1 MLLFIVLQN
10 YICMLFI
17 LDIGY
22 PTSIYRTRNIPQT
35 NTFLLTVVR
44 YLYSMS
50 SSAG

>member
-1 MLLFIVLQN
+1 MLLFIVLQK

-44 YLYSMS
+44 YLYYMS
-50 SSAG
+50 TSGG

>member
-1 MLLFIVLQN
+1 MLLFKVLQK

-44 YLYSMS
+44 YEYSVS
-50 SSAG
+50 SLGG